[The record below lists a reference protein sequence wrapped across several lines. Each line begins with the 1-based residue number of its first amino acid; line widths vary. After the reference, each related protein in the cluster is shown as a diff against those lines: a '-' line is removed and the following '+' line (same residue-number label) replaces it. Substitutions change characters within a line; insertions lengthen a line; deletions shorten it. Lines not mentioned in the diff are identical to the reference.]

1 MIGFENSRHS
11 LYQSGAKL
19 KSITTWSPAFSRALG
34 SLAVFTFSSHWLL
47 KVSSFLLIGHYG
59 QIGFC
64 QTSLNRN
71 APRTT
76 AILGFFRPSIESY
89 SYVVQNE
96 LIFTY
101 SKWVSPRV
109 FGKTQKSSSKWWN
122 LKLRDKIW
130 EILFHCKLLS
140 EDIRNVKL
148 LAKWPRPH
156 LKNCNSPL
164 LSTSSS
170 FSFLITVARASTTW
184 PENKIGLH

>member
-1 MIGFENSRHS
+1 MFGFEN
-11 LYQSGAKL
+11 
-19 KSITTWSPAFSRALG
+19 WPAFSRALG
-34 SLAVFTFSSHWLL
+34 SLVVYTLVLIGSSWYLPFFSSAT
-47 KVSSFLLIGHYG
+47 VI
-59 QIGFC
+59 
-64 QTSLNRN
+64 TSDLVR
-71 APRTT
+71 RHSIEMHSRKIT
-76 AILGFFRPSIESY
+76 AIPDLFRPTIESN
-89 SYVVQNE
+89 SWVVQNE

-122 LKLRDKIW
+122 LKLRNKIW

-140 EDIRNVKL
+140 EDIRNMKL

-164 LSTSSS
+164 LSMSSS